1 VKEEIEN
8 ISDTRLNVVC
18 VFDTCEITA
27 ESESV
32 INKFCKEANVPGFRK
47 GKVPKNIILSK
58 FSDAIEKQLNSN
70 IINRALDTLN
80 SKTEWNIVAI
90 VDIKRA
96 DVDGG
101 MTCTLTLDVIPEF
114 TLSDYKNLSVDPIN
128 VVVEEQE
135 IQNEVRNALRRYA
148 KYDVVERES
157 KVGDF
162 VKLNYTG
169 HFDDGSMVVDTQ
181 GIPAIYRT
189 QSNTWEEVGNAVN
202 PGIRAII
209 DGIIGVKAGEKKT
222 VSQQFETN
230 FEVTELAGK
239 IVNYDLEIVEIR
251 ELVLPELTEDMLQTL
266 GVKSQDEL
274 YEKSKSLLT
283 NYKTSQARFNQREEL
298 VTKLIESMDVKIPE
312 SAIDQ
317 EASNLMNEFAD
328 RKVRSGAKLEDIERL
343 SHEIFNSFRP
353 IATKRV
359 KIGAILD
366 KIAKDEKIELLRN
379 DIENMLWQDVYTKKV
394 DVNKYIIEL
403 RKDNNKT
410 IDLRRR
416 ALRGKTL
423 DHLMHMLCKDL
434 CEENTTD
441 GERNDEKS
449 TEILEEVSS
458 SEQ

>member
-1 VKEEIEN
+1 MKEEIEN